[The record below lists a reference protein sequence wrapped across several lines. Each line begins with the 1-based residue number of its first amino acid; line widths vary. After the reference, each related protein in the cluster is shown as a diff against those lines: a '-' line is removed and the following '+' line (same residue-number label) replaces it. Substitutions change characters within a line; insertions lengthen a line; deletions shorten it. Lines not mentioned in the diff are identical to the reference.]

1 MSTRR
6 GRHCKP
12 RTGAGCDTSHFLTR
26 LRPWENAR
34 NFAVKAR
41 LPLILLAVLLVV
53 FRLLGAAFPDHL
65 PNFQPLPALLL
76 CSLVFLDG
84 RIRWMLPIGVWL
96 ISDPLVSLIQ
106 GYPVLGWHH
115 LAMLPAIAAVI
126 VVAYWLRRKP
136 GNLQL
141 LVGSTAAALAFYFL
155 ANTVSFL
162 VLPLYTKTMEGFVQ
176 AQWTGPAGFDG
187 GRLPATGPRR
197 FEEGRRAHRLSGL
210 SSALPV

>member
-1 MSTRR
+1 
-6 GRHCKP
+6 
-12 RTGAGCDTSHFLTR
+12 
-26 LRPWENAR
+26 
-34 NFAVKAR
+34 VKAR
-41 LPLILLAVLLVV
+41 LPLILLALVLVV

-106 GYPVLGWHH
+106 GYPVFGWHH
-115 LAMLPAIAAVI
+115 VAMLPAIAAVI
-126 VVAYWLRRKP
+126 VLAHWLRRKP
-136 GNLQL
+136 GKLQL

-162 VLPLYTKTMEGFVQ
+162 VLPLYAKTMEGFVQ
-176 AQWTGPAGFDG
+176 AQWTGPAGFAPTWLFLRNALFSNLLFTG
-187 GRLPATGPRR
+187 LVLAAGYRVPAL
-197 FEEGRRAHRLSGL
+197 A
-210 SSALPV
+210 SSRKVAGHTA